1 MVRLIFNIG
10 LMLAIAGAIALGY
23 YNRLG
28 TPAANMEQ
36 ITVAELKT
44 LLDNNADVVTVDV
57 RKKRIY
63 DHGHIPGAISMPYP
77 DEIKSRHKELPAD
90 KILIIY

>member
-1 MVRLIFNIG
+1 MVRLTFNIG

-28 TPAANMEQ
+28 TPAADMEQ
-36 ITVAELKT
+36 ITVAEFKT
-44 LLDNNADVVTVDV
+44 LLENSTDVVAVDV
-57 RKKRIY
+57 RSKNTY

-77 DEIKSRHKELPAD
+77 DEIESRHKELPAD